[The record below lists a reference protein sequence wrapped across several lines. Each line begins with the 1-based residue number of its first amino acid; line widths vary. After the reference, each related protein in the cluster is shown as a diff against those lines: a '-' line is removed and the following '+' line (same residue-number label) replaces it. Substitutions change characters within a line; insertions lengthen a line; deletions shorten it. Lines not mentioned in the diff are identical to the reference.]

1 LRSKK
6 LQLLSQLPQSNQLLL
21 HHLLLLPQPMLLSKR
36 NQRKDTIKNIITIKS
51 ITINQ
56 TALQVIVKVKANQNI
71 KKLKNITKKKKH
83 QPQQFK
89 HHPLSL
95 HQFHQLNNNKNLLPQ
110 LKIKNHQFLQIN

>member
-1 LRSKK
+1 
-6 LQLLSQLPQSNQLLL
+6 
-21 HHLLLLPQPMLLSKR
+21 MLLSKR